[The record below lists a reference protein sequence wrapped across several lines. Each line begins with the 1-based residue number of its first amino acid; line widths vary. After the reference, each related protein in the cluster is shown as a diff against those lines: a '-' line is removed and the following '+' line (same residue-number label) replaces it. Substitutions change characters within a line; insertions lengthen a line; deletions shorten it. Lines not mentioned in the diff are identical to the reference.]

1 MTRKP
6 RVAMPRRAAERL
18 KFLTKASDESAA
30 QFLDRQIAIAWEARD
45 IGCNLAAIDAAR
57 QQYIDETGKEP

>member
-1 MTRKP
+1 MPRKP
-6 RVAMPRRAAERL
+6 QVALPRRAKERL
-18 KFLTKASDESAA
+18 KFLAKADGESAA

-57 QQYIDETGKEP
+57 QQYIDETGREP